1 MEPNPGGT
9 FYFHIHFLRGGIMIP
24 NKKGKPL
31 SSMEDSKSFNWSIQE
46 ETLNEG
52 QSNTRMVLGCGSAL
66 APQPQSGVIQ
76 RPLPYGCGS
85 C

>member
-1 MEPNPGGT
+1 
-9 FYFHIHFLRGGIMIP
+9 MIQ
-24 NKKGKPL
+24 NKNSKAL
-31 SSMEDSKSFNWSIQE
+31 SSKEDSKSFNWSIQE

-52 QSNTRMVLGCGSAL
+52 QNNTQMVLGCGSAL
-66 APQPQSGVIQ
+66 APQPQSCFIQ